1 MMKINAQY
9 LIGNLPSLRF
19 IAHAKVKP
27 ELRRKIHQF
36 LEACDKELLLF
47 EKEKLRIYDELKQK
61 YKFDKKITSEA
72 QTEMTKLLLKYTDQE
87 IEIEKPDVDVR
98 KVIEGINKSEIE
110 MSYFDEKL
118 INEFLGDK

>member
-1 MMKINAQY
+1 MTK
-9 LIGNLPSLRF
+9 LT
-19 IAHAKVKP
+19 
-27 ELRRKIHQF
+27 ELK
-36 LEACDKELLLF
+36 
-47 EKEKLRIYDELKQK
+47 ELKQK